1 MNEIVKDYLM
11 RCFLQFADARDA
23 ETLADRL
30 VPDMVKDLKETADKK
45 INDCDIDI
53 ALVRALKNYLDIEE

>member
-11 RCFLQFADARDA
+11 RCFLQFADAKDA

-30 VPDMVKDLKETADKK
+30 VPDVVEDIKETADKK
-45 INDCDIDI
+45 FNDCDIDI

>member
-30 VPDMVKDLKETADKK
+30 VPDMVKDLKETADKNF
-45 INDCDIDI
+45 NDCDINI
-53 ALVRALKNYLDIEE
+53 ALWI

>member
-30 VPDMVKDLKETADKK
+30 VPDMVKDLKETADKNF
-45 INDCDIDI
+45 NDCDINI